1 VLDFCLYE
9 IPEAHASDAGIV
21 AGDAHPGQEAGET
34 SPLISSRPTS
44 GTAAGFRPVGSSQ
57 KRIQLLSSLPHLV
70 GYADEDDNNLEYDP
84 TASFEGLNALEI
96 AAVADAKRFLSQQAV
111 QDIIT
116 GIWNGTIVFWDSL
129 TATSTK
135 RPRFYDPH
143 RSDPYSRLRVPKY
156 MKYWELVFFG
166 VFLYLFYATLIQR
179 EKNHFTGTEIALLL
193 WFVSFFQLELSE
205 WYDAGSVFYS
215 TNVWNFFDMV
225 MIFIGFAFAILRMF
239 SSCSCIHLVPR

>member
-9 IPEAHASDAGIV
+9 IPDAHPSGASIV
-21 AGDAHPGQEAGET
+21 AGGTHHDQEAGET
-34 SPLISSRPTS
+34 SPLISRRSTS
-44 GTAAGFRPVGSSQ
+44 GTTAGFRPVGSSQ

-70 GYADEDDNNLEYDP
+70 GYAEDDNSLDYDP

-166 VFLYLFYATLIQR
+166 VFLYLFYATLILR
-179 EKNHFTGTEIALLL
+179 EKNHFTGTEIALLI

-225 MIFIGFAFAILRMF
+225 MIFIGFAFAILRMLF
-239 SSCSCIHLVPR
+239 SCSVIHLAPC